1 MILKVLGENSL
12 FWKIRLIKIFQLFHN
27 LKGDTDMGIKTYQ
40 QKSPL
45 KHECEDSFFCNEN
58 KMIYGVCDGATPL
71 VPFRDEKGH
80 NGAYIASHL
89 FASYFTSLRENHSLQ
104 VAVAKA
110 NEVLQSKMLEYRVDM
125 RKKEHLWC
133 TCIAAVQIDGEKIE
147 YAQLGDCMI
156 VAIFQNGTIQLLTKD
171 TVKGISK
178 RAKKKRE
185 EDRKKGLSVP
195 EEHIF
200 QDVREQLKYN
210 RYLANMPNG
219 YSVANGMKEAM
230 NYLQYGEL
238 QVEELSGIFICSDG
252 LFHPDWSLE
261 QTVAYI
267 KKNSIEEYVV
277 IIEQLEG
284 EQRIRPD
291 DKTLI
296 MIDF

>member
-1 MILKVLGENSL
+1 MK
-12 FWKIRLIKIFQLFHN
+12 
-27 LKGDTDMGIKTYQ
+27 IKTYQ

-45 KHECEDSFFCNEN
+45 KQECEDSYFCNKE
-58 KMIYGVCDGATPL
+58 KKIYGVCDGATPL

-89 FASYFTSLRENHSLQ
+89 FASYFTALRENHSLQ
-104 VAVAKA
+104 FAVAKA
-110 NEVLQSKMLEYRVDM
+110 NEALQSKMLEYEVDT

-133 TCIAAVQIDGEKIE
+133 TCIAAVQIVGEKIE

-156 VAIFQNGTIQLLTKD
+156 VATFQNGTMQVLTKD
-171 TVKGISK
+171 TVEGISK
-178 RAKKKRE
+178 RAKRRGKKIVKRVICT
-185 EDRKKGLSVP
+185 RR
-195 EEHIF
+195 ICF

-230 NYLQYGEL
+230 HYLQHGEL
-238 QVEELSGIFICSDG
+238 HTDEVSGIFICSDG

-267 KKNSIEEYVV
+267 RKNSINEYIA
-277 IIEQLEG
+277 IIEELEA
-284 EQRIRPD
+284 EKRIRPD
-291 DKTLI
+291 DKTII

>member
-1 MILKVLGENSL
+1 MRI
-12 FWKIRLIKIFQLFHN
+12 
-27 LKGDTDMGIKTYQ
+27 TTYQ

-45 KHECEDSFFCNEN
+45 KQECEDSYFCNEDKN
-58 KMIYGVCDGATPL
+58 IYGVCDGATPL
-71 VPFRDEKGH
+71 VPFRDEKEH

-89 FASYFTSLRENHSLQ
+89 FASHFTSLCENLSLQ
-104 VAVAKA
+104 VAVARA
-110 NEVLQSKMLEYRVDM
+110 NELLQNKMLEYKVDT

-133 TCIAAVQIDGEKIE
+133 TCIAAVQINGEKIE

-156 VAIFQNGTIQLLTKD
+156 VAILQNGTMQVVTKD

-185 EDRKKGLSVP
+185 EDRKKGLFVP
-195 EEHIF
+195 EEHVF

-210 RYLANMPNG
+210 RYLANMEGG
-219 YSVANGMKEAM
+219 YSVANGMKEAIH
-230 NYLQYGEL
+230 YLQHGEL
-238 QVEELSGIFICSDG
+238 HIDEVSGIFICSDG

-267 KKNSIEEYVV
+267 RKNSINEYVA
-277 IIEQLEG
+277 IIEELEG
-284 EQRIRPD
+284 EKRIRPD
-291 DKTLI
+291 DKTSI

>member
-1 MILKVLGENSL
+1 M
-12 FWKIRLIKIFQLFHN
+12 
-27 LKGDTDMGIKTYQ
+27 KGDTVVKIKTYQ

-45 KHECEDSFFCNEN
+45 KQECEDSYFCNEEK
-58 KMIYGVCDGATPL
+58 KMYGVCDGATPL
-71 VPFRDEKGH
+71 VPFQDEKGH

-89 FASYFTSLRENHSLQ
+89 FASYFTSLRENYSLQ

-110 NEVLQSKMLEYRVDM
+110 NEVLQSKMLEYKVDTA
-125 RKKEHLWC
+125 KKEDLWC
-133 TCIAAVQIDGEKIE
+133 TCIAAVQIDGTKIE

-156 VAIFQNGTIQLLTKD
+156 VVILRNGKMQVVTKD

-185 EDRKKGLSVP
+185 EDHEKGLSVP
-195 EEHIF
+195 EELVF

-230 NYLQYGEL
+230 NYLQHGEL
-238 QVEELSGIFICSDG
+238 HIDEVSGIFICSDG

-261 QTVAYI
+261 QTVTYI
-267 KKNSIEEYVV
+267 RKNSINEYIE
-277 IIEQLEG
+277 IIKELEG
-284 EQRIRPD
+284 ENRIRPD
-291 DKTLI
+291 DKTII

>member
-1 MILKVLGENSL
+1 M
-12 FWKIRLIKIFQLFHN
+12 
-27 LKGDTDMGIKTYQ
+27 KGDTVVKIKTYQ

-45 KHECEDSFFCNEN
+45 KQECEDSYFCNKE
-58 KMIYGVCDGATPL
+58 KKIYGVCDGATPL

-89 FASYFTSLRENHSLQ
+89 FASYFTALRENHSLQ
-104 VAVAKA
+104 FAVAKA
-110 NEVLQSKMLEYRVDM
+110 NEVLQSKMLEYEVDT

-133 TCIAAVQIDGEKIE
+133 TCIAAVQIVGEKIE

-156 VAIFQNGTIQLLTKD
+156 VATFQNGTMQVVTKD
-171 TVKGISK
+171 TVEGISK

-185 EDRKKGLSVP
+185 DDRKKGLSVP
-195 EEHIF
+195 EEYVF

-219 YSVANGMKEAM
+219 YSVANGMKEAIH
-230 NYLQYGEL
+230 YLQHGEL
-238 QVEELSGIFICSDG
+238 HTDEVSGIFICSDG

-267 KKNSIEEYVV
+267 RKNSINEYIA
-277 IIEQLEG
+277 IIEELEA
-284 EQRIRPD
+284 EKRIRPD
-291 DKTLI
+291 DKTII